1 MSSVLNSWR
10 QSLELALRRVA
21 PRVLDQC
28 EFDAVRA
35 LRALSGRAL
44 LAMDEAL
51 RRPTSY
57 SDKVMRAASADDEA
71 AADAHL
77 FVASCNAN
85 GFIRERA
92 LTELRRFPSPLA
104 FAAGLIRST
113 DWVPNVRSAGV
124 LLVNDLLPRL
134 AVPDIVRLLDLLV
147 RLRSRMRVSQ
157 ALWQDAIAPVLM
169 TPAGLE
175 ALWTALRDPASSAEL
190 RRAAYEFLA
199 LGESGKLAEVLAAAA
214 GDADPRI
221 GLWALDRVQRLP
233 DGEQSQR
240 VLEVALRADHAAVRQ
255 TALRRYAATGAEEAA
270 DTLRAALFDVARG
283 VRAFAAYELKRSHA
297 EDALPAWRAAVE
309 STDRRRSEVAVKALC
324 EFGTASDVERLA
336 AAYGRW
342 NASTRVAVLR
352 GLLRVISPQLESILA
367 QAIFDRSK
375 IVLRE
380 LSQVYRRGNI
390 SLDVA
395 LVDEAIARADDRLAP
410 NLLSLGQLLGKWEEV
425 EFLLRHALREHR
437 VVAESA
443 ADRIDQWVQTESRR
457 FTAPSARQLAQL
469 PDLTRAA
476 QARHPDRR
484 WGTIH
489 LALAAFATVP

>member
-1 MSSVLNSWR
+1 VRASQDLR
-10 QSLELALRRVA
+10 QSVIA
-21 PRVLDQC
+21 P
-28 EFDAVRA
+28 
-35 LRALSGRAL
+35 
-44 LAMDEAL
+44 
-51 RRPTSY
+51 
-57 SDKVMRAASADDEA
+57 
-71 AADAHL
+71 
-77 FVASCNAN
+77 
-85 GFIRERA
+85 A
-92 LTELRRFPSPLA
+92 LTTPS
-104 FAAGLIRST
+104 
-113 DWVPNVRSAGV
+113 GV
-124 LLVNDLLPRL
+124 
-134 AVPDIVRLLDLLV
+134 
-147 RLRSRMRVSQ
+147 
-157 ALWQDAIAPVLM
+157 
-169 TPAGLE
+169 E
-175 ALWTALRDPASSAEL
+175 ALWAAVRDPASSAEL
-190 RRAAYEFLA
+190 RRAVYESLT
-199 LGESGKLAEVLAAAA
+199 LGEPAKLPEVLAAAA

-221 GLWALDRVQRLP
+221 GLWALDRVKALK
-233 DGEQSQR
+233 DGEQHQR
-240 VLEVALRADHAAVRQ
+240 VLAAALSANHAAVRQ
-255 TALRRYAATGAEEAA
+255 AALRRYAADSGDAA
-270 DTLRAALFDVARG
+270 NAHTLRAALFDVARG